1 MAETKA
7 TPAEPLFSFRKDDLV
22 TILVGPGEEEFAVH
36 EHVVTRSSEFFK
48 AAMKKEWTEGQARII
63 KLPEETHVQNF
74 IHYLNFTY
82 REQLHTEHIK
92 AGDAY
97 GPGCPMSDL
106 VRLYVLDERML
117 DTAAQNAV
125 ISEMI
130 RLTTIRWNDG
140 QRRFPHSA
148 LVTLIYNESPTGSS
162 MRRLMVD
169 MRVAEEHQRGAAV
182 RTPSSSWSSRKA
194 CSRM

>member
-82 REQLHTEHIK
+82 REQLHTEQIK

-97 GPGCPMSDL
+97 GL
-106 VRLYVLDERML
+106 
-117 DTAAQNAV
+117 AAPW
-125 ISEMI
+125 
-130 RLTTIRWNDG
+130 LTWRDSTYSVSVCLTLL
-140 QRRFPHSA
+140 RRTLSFP
-148 LVTLIYNESPTGSS
+148 
-162 MRRLMVD
+162 R
-169 MRVAEEHQRGAAV
+169 
-182 RTPSSSWSSRKA
+182 
-194 CSRM
+194 